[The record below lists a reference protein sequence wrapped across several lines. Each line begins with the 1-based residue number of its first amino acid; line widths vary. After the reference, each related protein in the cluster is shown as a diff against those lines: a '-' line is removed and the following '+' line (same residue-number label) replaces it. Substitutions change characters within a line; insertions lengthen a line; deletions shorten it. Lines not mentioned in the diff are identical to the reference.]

1 MTRLNDELMTR
12 LERLAAAEGVE
23 LVHVEIVGTA
33 RKPVVRLFIDREP
46 GGVTLADCENVS
58 RQTSALLDAYD
69 PMPGAFTLEVSSPG
83 LDRKLY
89 SERDWVRFAGQP
101 VRVRMRPGWK
111 GARTVDGMV
120 VELQGDVAVIEC
132 LDGTRP
138 CLPLDEM
145 LEARLA
151 PFGPVARASEQ
162 QQGRKQKR

>member
-1 MTRLNDELMTR
+1 MAQLNEELTTR
-12 LERLAAAEGVE
+12 LERLAAAEGLE

-46 GGVTLADCENVS
+46 GGVTLDDCENVS
-58 RQTSALLDAYD
+58 RQASALLDAYD

-89 SERDWVRFAGQP
+89 SERDWVRFAGQA

-111 GARTVDGMV
+111 GTRTLDGV
-120 VELQGDVAVIEC
+120 IVGLQGDVAVIEC

-138 CLPLDEM
+138 SLPVNEM
-145 LEARLA
+145 LEARLS
-151 PFGPVARASEQ
+151 PFGPVSRALEQ